1 MNFIPIYCFL
11 VYVHDKDDKMW
22 LNFFPPPIEIR
33 STLFHLSPDIISL
46 DISVNVMKKTILNK
60 PPMRYI
66 LKRLPF
72 LHVFSIM
79 FLFTCSQIHQHFR
92 SSFFGSEKL
101 LEILLYKKAAFKCC
115 WPVVNFINILRASFL
130 YKSTIVKAK
139 M

>member
-1 MNFIPIYCFL
+1 MEMNFIPIYCFL

-46 DISVNVMKKTILNK
+46 DISVNVMKKTILSK

-92 SSFFGSEKL
+92 SSFLVAKSYLKYFCTKKL
-101 LEILLYKKAAFKCC
+101 PFKCC
-115 WPVVNFINILRASFL
+115 WPGINFSNTSAWH
-130 YKSTIVKAK
+130 IV
-139 M
+139 